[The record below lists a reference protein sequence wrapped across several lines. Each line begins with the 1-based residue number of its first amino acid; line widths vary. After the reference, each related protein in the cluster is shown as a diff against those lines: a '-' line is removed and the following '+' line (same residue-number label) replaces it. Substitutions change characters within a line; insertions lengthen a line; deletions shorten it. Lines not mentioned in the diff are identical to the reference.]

1 MIRSYFSI
9 ALRYMIRHKGF
20 SLINLAGLT
29 LGIACSLLII
39 LFVYDE
45 LHFDDFHHDV
55 DRVYRIGFEG
65 TLQGKKMKSAQ
76 TGFPL
81 GPALQNRL
89 PEAESVV
96 RIASWATFPMRYEER
111 TFTEPNLLLADSN
124 FFRFFDFRLIAG
136 HPDSVLNA
144 KGKIVI
150 TESAA
155 RRYFDYQGNGD
166 RTPIGKTVVLAQ
178 GYTAKISGIA
188 EDPPHNSHF
197 HFTFILSISSWDDEP
212 HVSWVTGKVIT
223 YIRLK
228 EGNNTTAL
236 TDQLHAFSTTEVK
249 QELQE
254 WRRSNLDQFNV
265 QENALGYFIQP
276 LTSIHLHS
284 NLSEEIEPNGD
295 IQYIYLFGSI
305 AAFITL
311 LACINFMNLS
321 TARSASR
328 AKEVGVRKTVGA
340 QNTRL
345 MGQFLLESYFYILMA
360 VFLALFVVLV
370 FVGPFN
376 ILTHKHLNLSVFF
389 TPSFILILLLFIIVV
404 GALAGSYP
412 AFYLTTFSPID
423 VMKGRIRK
431 GLRSY
436 GIRNALVVF
445 QFFISVGLIISTL
458 VVYSQL
464 RYLQRLSLGFDKKN
478 IINLLHTANLK
489 KNAGNFKKELLSHNG
504 VIAASFCNRLPPNI
518 DWQDVFS
525 TGKPS
530 KDYMLAVYEMDYD
543 HLQAMQYKM
552 VVGRFFSPDFPSDS
566 TAIILNQQAVE
577 KLGIKSLGDQ
587 KIFSAYGSTRGV
599 EREIIGVMQDFNFQ
613 SLKNRIQPMAIVLGR
628 QPNWEMAI
636 KIKDGSHPQV
646 VRHMKYLWKK
656 YAPDAPFEYTYL
668 DQNFQAKHEAE
679 KRTGILFLLFTTLAI
694 VIACLGLFGLATFTA
709 EQRTKEIGIRK
720 VVGATV
726 TNIVFML
733 NKDFL
738 KLVFIANLLAWP
750 VTWWLMQ
757 QWLDQFAYHTMLRW
771 WMFLVAGLTTILIA
785 FLSVSFQAIR
795 AGKGNPVNSL
805 RDE

>member
-9 ALRYMIRHKGF
+9 ALRYIIRHKGF

-39 LFVYDE
+39 LYVYDE
-45 LHFDDFHHDV
+45 LHYDNFHDDA

-65 TLQGKKMKSAQ
+65 TLQGRKMKSAQ

-81 GPALQNRL
+81 GPALQKRL

-124 FFRFFDFRLIAG
+124 FFRFFNFRLVEG

-155 RRYFDYQGNGD
+155 RRYFDYKGKGD
-166 RTPIGKTVVLAQ
+166 LTPIGKTVVLAQ
-178 GYTAKISGIA
+178 GYTAQISGIA
-188 EDPPHNSHF
+188 EDPPYNSHF
-197 HFTFILSISSWDDEP
+197 HFTFILAISSWDDEP

-223 YIRLK
+223 YVRLK
-228 EGNNTTAL
+228 EENDIEAL
-236 TDQLHAFSTTEVK
+236 TNQLQVFTNTEVNR
-249 QELQE
+249 ELE
-254 WRRSNLDQFNV
+254 ELRRVNLDRFKGQGNTV
-265 QENALGYFIQP
+265 GYFIQP

-340 QNTRL
+340 QNARL
-345 MGQFLLESYFYILMA
+345 MGQFLLESYFYIVMA
-360 VFLALFVVLV
+360 VLFALFVVMLI
-370 FVGPFN
+370 VGPFN
-376 ILTHKHLNLSVFF
+376 ILTHKQLSVSVIF
-389 TPSFILILLLFIIVV
+389 TPAFGLILLLFIAIV

-423 VMKGRIRK
+423 VMKGRIRT
-431 GLRSY
+431 GLRRY
-436 GIRNALVVF
+436 GIRNTLVVF
-445 QFFISVGLIISTL
+445 QFFISSGLIISTL

-464 RYLQRLSLGFDKKN
+464 QHVQSISLGFDKHN
-478 IINLLHTANLK
+478 IIDLLHTANLK
-489 KNAGNFKKELLSHNG
+489 KNAAEFKKELLAHEG

-543 HLQAMQYKM
+543 HLKTMQYKM

-566 TAIILNQQAVE
+566 AAIILNEQAVE
-577 KLGIKSLGDQ
+577 RLGLQHLGDQ
-587 KIFSAYGSTRGV
+587 KIFSAYGSANGM

-613 SLKNRIQPMAIVLGR
+613 SLKNKIQPMAIVLGR

-636 KIKDGSHPQV
+636 KIKDGYHHQVISH
-646 VRHMKYLWKK
+646 VRSLWKK

-668 DQNFQAKHEAE
+668 DQNFQAKHETE
-679 KRTGILFLLFTTLAI
+679 KRIGLLFLLFTTLAI
-694 VIACLGLFGLATFTA
+694 IIACLGLFGLATFTA
-709 EQRTKEIGIRK
+709 EQRIKEIGIRK

-726 TNIVFML
+726 NNIVFML

-750 VTWWLMQ
+750 ATWWLMQ
-757 QWLDQFAYHTMLRW
+757 QWLDQFAYHTSLKW
-771 WMFLVAGLTTILIA
+771 WMFLVAGLTTVLIA